1 MLRKFNFI
9 WGALLTIILF
19 IISINNYI
27 GNTDLTIQADGIGYY
42 DYLPATFIYHDLY
55 RINDSSGKLNAR
67 VSQQKGAYVETENG
81 NWVNKYAP
89 GTAVLQLPFFLY
101 THFCITEP
109 IEGKLGY
116 QLPYQ
121 KSVFYAALF
130 YLFLALVF
138 IHLLLKTYAIPS
150 WIIVFLQLLLA
161 LATGV
166 THYANVEASF
176 SHVYS
181 LFAITAF
188 LYFAR
193 KFFIERQYPF
203 FLWASFFFGLIL
215 ILRPVNGIILAA
227 VPFVAGTFDQ
237 VREGFK
243 YLYKKYLVAL
253 AGLFIVFLFAGFL
266 SLVWYMQCEQWVLNT
281 YQNEEGFYFLNPQ
294 MFNILFSYK
303 KGLFVYTPVLL
314 LAFLAL
320 FTWIKNRQ
328 FYALFTWLGFFIFL
342 TYILS
347 SWWSWFY
354 GCSYGLRA
362 YIDFYAVFFIPIAIV
377 MQQTKKWMRI
387 GVIIFGATC
396 VYLNLVQTYQYKE
409 YILHWIEMDKEAY
422 WKVFAKTDSKYKGI
436 LWKRTYNLEEYTQ
449 SKEMIF
455 ATNHDSVMPI
465 NYQEIPF
472 FERVSLVEIKFQSN
486 FREASNLQVCLKLL
500 SQEDSLYYYDH
511 SLPIIHF
518 LDPKIGVYGT
528 WQNGS
533 YFFEIPKSP
542 SQLNTQI
549 ELLFKNKNEADTLSN
564 LALKFYY
571 KTQ

>member
-19 IISINNYI
+19 IVSINNYI

-89 GTAVLQLPFFLY
+89 GAAVL
-101 THFCITEP
+101 
-109 IEGKLGY
+109 

-227 VPFVAGTFDQ
+227 VPFIAGTFDQ

-253 AGLFIVFLFAGFL
+253 AGLFIVLLFAGFL

-294 MFNILFSYK
+294 IFNILFSYK

-328 FYALFTWLGFFIFL
+328 FLPYLLG
-342 TYILS
+342 
-347 SWWSWFY
+347 
-354 GCSYGLRA
+354 
-362 YIDFYAVFFIPIAIV
+362 
-377 MQQTKKWMRI
+377 
-387 GVIIFGATC
+387 
-396 VYLNLVQTYQYKE
+396 
-409 YILHWIEMDKEAY
+409 
-422 WKVFAKTDSKYKGI
+422 
-436 LWKRTYNLEEYTQ
+436 
-449 SKEMIF
+449 
-455 ATNHDSVMPI
+455 
-465 NYQEIPF
+465 
-472 FERVSLVEIKFQSN
+472 
-486 FREASNLQVCLKLL
+486 
-500 SQEDSLYYYDH
+500 
-511 SLPIIHF
+511 
-518 LDPKIGVYGT
+518 
-528 WQNGS
+528 
-533 YFFEIPKSP
+533 
-542 SQLNTQI
+542 
-549 ELLFKNKNEADTLSN
+549 
-564 LALKFYY
+564 
-571 KTQ
+571 